1 MLQGDMDALPTTEFV
16 TMLRSLTDLDS
27 RPPGGSEPGGHARLS
42 DPKSRRP
49 STAPLGLSLDG
60 TSEGLLKI
68 KKIEHRSLF

>member
-1 MLQGDMDALPTTEFV
+1 MLQGNMDAFPTTEFV
-16 TMLRSLTDLDS
+16 TVLRYLTDLDS
-27 RPPGGSEPGGHARLS
+27 RSPGGSEPGSHARLS

-68 KKIEHRSLF
+68 KKIKNRSFF